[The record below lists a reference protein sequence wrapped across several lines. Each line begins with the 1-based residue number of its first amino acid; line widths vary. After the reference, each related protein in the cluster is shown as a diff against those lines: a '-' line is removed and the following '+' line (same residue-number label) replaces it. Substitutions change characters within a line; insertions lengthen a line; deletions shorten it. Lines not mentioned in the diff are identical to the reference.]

1 MAVYT
6 CIRLIKCQH
15 ILRIVPLSKIIY
27 MRLSAN
33 ARPASQTVSQHWLIL
48 FPEFY
53 KQTIKE
59 NNKKMKS
66 RVVGR
71 GAMGSRG
78 FSTYPFGLRRRS
90 SGKPALQI
98 GPTSHKFAGHI
109 WLEIHLISDRHSL
122 YRPNMGDWLML
133 TIKII
138 HILWRQVGS
147 WLTQG
152 VSGSSPTTAEIFPW
166 YTHMQRPKLF
176 KFVG

>member
-1 MAVYT
+1 MLGQ
-6 CIRLIKCQH
+6 R
-15 ILRIVPLSKIIY
+15 R
-27 MRLSAN
+27 RRWAN
-33 ARPASQTVSQHWLIL
+33 IDLIL

-53 KQTIKE
+53 KQTIKK

-71 GAMGSRG
+71 GLWVEGRG
-78 FSTYPFGLRRRS
+78 GRGGFRDIRLRRRS

-98 GPTSHKFAGHI
+98 GPTSPKFAGHI

-147 WLTQG
+147 SANSGGIRLESYDGRYLSLVHTYAATQTVQIRG
-152 VSGSSPTTAEIFPW
+152 IMTTET
-166 YTHMQRPKLF
+166 YS
-176 KFVG
+176 

>member
-6 CIRLIKCQH
+6 CIRLIKCPH

-33 ARPASQTVSQHWLIL
+33 VRPASQTVSQHWPDIFSRIL
-48 FPEFY
+48 Y
-53 KQTIKE
+53 KQTIKKN
-59 NNKKMKS
+59 NNKMKSGS

-71 GAMGSRG
+71 GLWVEGRG
-78 FSTYPFGLRRRS
+78 GRGVFRDIRLRRRS

-138 HILWRQVGS
+138 HILWLIG
-147 WLTQG
+147 
-152 VSGSSPTTAEIFPW
+152 
-166 YTHMQRPKLF
+166 
-176 KFVG
+176 